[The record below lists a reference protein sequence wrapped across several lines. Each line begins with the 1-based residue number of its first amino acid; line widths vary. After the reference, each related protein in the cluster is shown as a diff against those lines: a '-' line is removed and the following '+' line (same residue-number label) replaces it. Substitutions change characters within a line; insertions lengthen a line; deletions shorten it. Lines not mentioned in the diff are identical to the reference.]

1 MSKNPRALLFCGAL
15 AILAAAGGAQA
26 AIKSEKSEGIP
37 ELRPP
42 QGPVAEP
49 VDEHAQWPWFL
60 AAACLV
66 TSAILLWPRKPAVV
80 NTEAPA
86 VTARRALSELR
97 RPDPVAIGQLLRT
110 YIIATHAVPG
120 PGQTFQQLTDV
131 LERDA
136 RWSPALRERFRQLAD
151 PIEIA
156 KFAPDP
162 TTSDW
167 QELRV
172 RALALIE
179 ESDALNRPA
188 VPAPR

>member
-1 MSKNPRALLFCGAL
+1 MRKHPRAVLFWGAL
-15 AILAAAGGAQA
+15 ALCVATGAAQA
-26 AIKSEKSEGIP
+26 AIKSEKSQGIP

-42 QGPVAEP
+42 QGPIAEP
-49 VDEHAQWPWFL
+49 VDARAQWPWFV
-60 AAACLV
+60 AAGCLV
-66 TSAILLWPRKPAVV
+66 MSAILLWPRRAAVV

-86 VTARRALSELR
+86 VTARRALKELR
-97 RPDPVAIGQLLRT
+97 QPDPVALGQILRT

-120 PGQTFQQLTDV
+120 PGQTFQQLADV
-131 LERDA
+131 LDRDA

-156 KFAPDP
+156 KFAPDAAA
-162 TTSDW
+162 SDW
-167 QELRV
+167 HDLRQ

-188 VPAPR
+188 VPVPR